1 MRKTILVILVVLL
14 VPLYLAAY
22 VSIHEIGHTTLARF
36 LGDPDSVYYL
46 IKIDENSRSI
56 GRTEYDVS
64 KLSWGANL
72 LVSVGGMLATQ
83 VAAFV
88 SLLLLR
94 FRRADHSMGRALS
107 IMAFLFAFDVPFQ
120 LMQALAYRRTHPTW
134 PTGVDFMNFM
144 LLLQM
149 ELGLGLVL
157 LKWLLS
163 ALVGLYLAAFIWAYK
178 RIRSAGKA
186 LEPSMEVA

>member
-1 MRKTILVILVVLL
+1 MRKAFLVILVALL

-36 LGDPDSVYYL
+36 LGDPDSAYYL

-56 GRTEYDVS
+56 GRTDYDIS

-83 VAAFV
+83 IAAFV
-88 SLLLLR
+88 SLFLLR
-94 FRRADHSMGRALS
+94 FRRADRSLGRAIS
-107 IMAFLFAFDVPFQ
+107 IIAFLFAFDVPFQ
-120 LMQALAYRRTHPTW
+120 LMQALGYRGLHPTW
-134 PTGVDFMNFM
+134 STGVDFMDFM

-149 ELGLGLVL
+149 ELGLRLAL
-157 LKWLLS
+157 LKWILS

-178 RIRSAGKA
+178 RIRLVRKL